1 MTETRTLT
9 IAEIEHLTRT
19 ALRTHGASEQGA
31 SSIARAVALAEAS
44 GNAVCGL
51 FYVGKFCEQL
61 KAGAVDGRI
70 EARRIATGQ
79 DGRLLVDVRH
89 GFAHTAFD
97 RYLPELV
104 EAAEKLGVAT
114 LAFRHSY
121 NALDLGQFAER
132 IAEAGLIGIAI
143 SNSPATVAHPGMTK
157 KLFGTNPFAYA
168 VPGPKGAPALV
179 VDMSTSAVT
188 KTAVILKAE
197 AGEPLAQGVAL
208 DASGKPTID
217 ATAALDGA
225 ILAFGGHKGAAISLL
240 VELLGAVLTG
250 SSLSKDAGL
259 FAGSSGKKP
268 DVGQVFIAL
277 DPGGPSGE
285 GFDARVAALGRAIAE
300 AGGRL
305 PGERR
310 LARRA
315 EAARDGVKIKAELV
329 AEVEALGGGRS
340 QKIE

>member
-1 MTETRTLT
+1 MSETLMLP
-9 IAEIEHLTRT
+9 IKEIERLTSA
-19 ALRTHGASEQGA
+19 ALRAHGASEKGA
-31 SSIARAVALAEAS
+31 ASIARAVALAEAS
-44 GNAVCGL
+44 GNTVCGL
-51 FYVGKFCEQL
+51 FYVPKFCEQL
-61 KAGAVDGRI
+61 KAGTVDGRI
-70 EARRIATGQ
+70 EARKIATGQ
-79 DGRLLVDVRH
+79 EGRLIVDVRH

-97 RYLPELV
+97 RYLPEFI

-168 VPGPKGAPALV
+168 VPGSSGKLALV

-197 AGEPLAQGVAL
+197 AGEPLAQGIAL
-208 DASGKPTID
+208 DAAGKPTID

-259 FAGSSGKKP
+259 LFRVERQAAGCRPGLHRARSGWCRRRRVRRTGGRVGPRHRGGRRALAGRAASGKARGSSAGWCEGKG
-268 DVGQVFIAL
+268 DVGR
-277 DPGGPSGE
+277 GG
-285 GFDARVAALGRAIAE
+285 
-300 AGGRL
+300 
-305 PGERR
+305 
-310 LARRA
+310 
-315 EAARDGVKIKAELV
+315 
-329 AEVEALGGGRS
+329 
-340 QKIE
+340 